1 MKPVSVEDL
10 ERVARLYK
18 SNKEASA
25 ALGIHPRS
33 FARLCRQHG
42 IPTPYVR
49 RRRARTVL
57 SRRLIGQNH
66 SGGSASGCGRGE
78 KGLVRMPPVRKHSR
92 LP

>member
-42 IPTPYVR
+42 ISTPYVR
-49 RRRARTVL
+49 RRNAR
-57 SRRLIGQNH
+57 Q
-66 SGGSASGCGRGE
+66 ASLAVSDRPT
-78 KGLVRMPPVRKHSR
+78 L
-92 LP
+92 LPE

>member
-42 IPTPYVR
+42 ISTPYVR
-49 RRRARTVL
+49 RRRARADC
-57 SRRLIGQNH
+57 R
-66 SGGSASGCGRGE
+66 GG
-78 KGLVRMPPVRKHSR
+78 
-92 LP
+92 